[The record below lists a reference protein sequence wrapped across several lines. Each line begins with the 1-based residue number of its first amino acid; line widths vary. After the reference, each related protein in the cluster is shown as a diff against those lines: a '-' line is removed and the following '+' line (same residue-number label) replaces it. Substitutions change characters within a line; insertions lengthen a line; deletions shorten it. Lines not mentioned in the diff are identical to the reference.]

1 MNKLL
6 YSVCLVG
13 LLLGG
18 TLSHRDAQAQ
28 DTLYARHI
36 IRDLSSPAFH
46 GRGASYKGDSVAA
59 DYLRAEFRRIGVA
72 PLCENFFQHY
82 TYSTFSMEGACWMEV
97 NGRKLRNF
105 EEFRVAPWSQTI
117 DCPNQPVV
125 SLPWETFID
134 LSRLRKFIEKHQQT
148 LAQSFVYI
156 NASSLRRSD
165 KATQDKGR
173 KLLAALKR
181 ENPFGSRGIIVGLS
195 ELNTMSLGGC
205 EQEHGYVYIEV
216 LAKSMPRRTDH
227 IGICVHTQFHPNYR
241 TQNVCGVVYGDVD
254 TMVVVTAHYDHLG
267 TMGDG
272 YRYLPSAAGEPQTAG
287 EVIFGGAHD
296 NASGVAA
303 VMDLARMA
311 VQERPH
317 YTMVFMLFSGEEA
330 GLKGSTYAAQH
341 PLVDFKKVRLLLNID
356 MFCGGEEGLMVF
368 NAKSESTKPYYERL
382 KTLNDALQIAPEVRP
397 RDNSANSD
405 HWPFRDLCPAM
416 FVLTMGM
423 PYGGY
428 HDPADTCGKCG
439 LQYYNNYL
447 LLISS
452 LTM

>member
-1 MNKLL
+1 MSKRL
-6 YSVCLVG
+6 YIVSLFA

-18 TLSHRDAQAQ
+18 AISHRAVQAQ

-36 IRDLSSPAFH
+36 IRDLSDPAFH
-46 GRGASYKGDSVAA
+46 GRGASYKGDSLAA
-59 DYLRAEFRRIGVA
+59 DYLRAEFRHIGVM

-82 TYSTFSMEGACWMEV
+82 TYSTFSMEGDCWMEV
-97 NGRKLRNF
+97 EGRKLRNF
-105 EEFRVAPWSQTI
+105 DEFRVAPWSQTI
-117 DCPNQPVV
+117 ECPNQKVV
-125 SLPWETFID
+125 TLPWKVFSD
-134 LSRLRKFIEKHQQT
+134 PLRRQQFVEKHQPE
-148 LAQSFVYI
+148 LEGSFVYI
-156 NASSLRRSD
+156 DASSLRRSD
-165 KATQDKGR
+165 KEGWRKGR
-173 KLLAALKR
+173 EMLAALKR
-181 ENPFGSRGIIVGLS
+181 ENPFGSKGIVVGLS

-205 EQEHGYVYIEV
+205 EREHGYVFVEV
-216 LAKSMPRRTDH
+216 LAKSMPRRVDN
-227 IGICVHTQFHPNYR
+227 IGICVHTQFHSDYR

-254 TMVVVTAHYDHLG
+254 TMVVLTAHYDHLG

-272 YRYLPSAAGEPQTAG
+272 YRYLSSAAGEVQTAG
-287 EVIFGGAHD
+287 EVVFGGAHD

-317 YTMVFMLFSGEEA
+317 YTLVFMLFSGEEA

-341 PLVDFKKVRLLLNID
+341 HLIDYKKVRLLLNID
-356 MFCGGEEGLMVF
+356 MFCGGTEGLMVF
-368 NAKSESTKPYYERL
+368 NAKSENTKPFYERM
-382 KTLNDALQIAPEVRP
+382 KTLNEALQIAPEVRP
-397 RDNSANSD
+397 RDNAANSD

-428 HDPADTCGKCG
+428 HDTADVCSKCG

-447 LLISS
+447 LLLSA